1 MEMPKSNY
9 QIMKGQMAKRFLRY
23 NQEQMTEKFQLPCD
37 EEYIYVTFVS
47 SLYRINR
54 KTGEIQVQE
63 PETKN
68 WRQTDYNEAMSIY
81 DVLCDSKPDCHLSGK
96 FVSLNSLKGT
106 VFSSGTV
113 GNIFQKYTGF
123 FDDKT
128 KELARACEK
137 LGGIPEP
144 VGDISYRLEIF
155 PFLPAVFQFWYSDEE
170 FPAMLKFMWD
180 EKILDYVHYETIF
193 FMISHVLY
201 RLENEIRK
209 QEI

>member
-9 QIMKGQMAKRFLRY
+9 QIMKGQMAKRFLQY
-23 NQEQMTEKFQLPCD
+23 DQKQMTEKFQLPCD

-54 KTGEIQVQE
+54 K
-63 PETKN
+63 K
-68 WRQTDYNEAMSIY
+68 TDYNEAMSIY
-81 DVLCDSKPDCHLSGK
+81 DVLCDSKSDCHLSGK

-137 LGGIPEP
+137 LGGIPEQ

-180 EKILDYVHYETIF
+180 ENILDYVHYETIF
-193 FMISHVLY
+193 FMMSHVLS
-201 RLENEIRK
+201 RLEEEIRK

>member
-63 PETKN
+63 PETKD

-128 KELARACEK
+128 KELARSCEK
-137 LGGIPEP
+137 LSGIPEP

-180 EKILDYVHYETIF
+180 ENILDYVHYETIF
-193 FMISHVLY
+193 FMMSHVLY